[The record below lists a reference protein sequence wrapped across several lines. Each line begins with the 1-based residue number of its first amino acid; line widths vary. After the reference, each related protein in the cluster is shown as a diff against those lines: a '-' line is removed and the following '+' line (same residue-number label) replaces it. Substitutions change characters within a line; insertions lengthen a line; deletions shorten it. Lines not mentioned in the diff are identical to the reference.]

1 MIFYLV
7 ALRGPNGLSIS
18 LSDAVL
24 LTRGESDSLLPERW
38 FRGFGDMAVE
48 SDEDDDANAVV
59 AIGEVALKRV
69 TLPMETAAAAAA
81 AAAAADEAPSND
93 GGVGK
98 TIPCPPGPAP
108 GFADK

>member
-1 MIFYLV
+1 
-7 ALRGPNGLSIS
+7 
-18 LSDAVL
+18 
-24 LTRGESDSLLPERW
+24 
-38 FRGFGDMAVE
+38 MAVD
-48 SDEDDDANAVV
+48 SDEDDDANVVV
-59 AIGEVALKRV
+59 AIGEVVLKRV
-69 TLPMETAAAAAA
+69 TLPIETAAAAA